1 MAKVMGISRQMINTN
16 FKKIRFIAEEN
27 GLEKEFADFL
37 SAQDE
42 AQNYIQKPYLYD
54 NNSDKAA

>member
-37 SAQDE
+37 SAQDDV
-42 AQNYIQKPYLYD
+42 QNYIQKPYSSECY
-54 NNSDKAA
+54 S